1 MIDQKEFDAYLAQLD
16 IPIEEKRYASSFS
29 KKNSYLNQIQQMGIM
44 SMKSPEVLEMGFGNF
59 NTKIMIVVANPSEK
73 KTVLKFL
80 TPLFDRI
87 NISIWNCYFTFY
99 RKCSDMNIC
108 DEILEREK
116 QCIKPEIV
124 IRFNNGITNYDD
136 LKNITISMDNVNYV
150 LNGDNFQTEEYVNI
164 MKGVYAFIPK
174 LIPFK
179 ELELAH

>member
-16 IPIEEKRYASSFS
+16 IPNEQKRYASSFL
-29 KKNSYLNQIQQMGIM
+29 KKNNYLNQIQQMGIM
-44 SMKSPEVLEMGFGNF
+44 SNNSPELLEMGFGNF

-80 TPLFDRI
+80 TPLLERI
-87 NISIWNCYFTFY
+87 NISIWNCYLTFY
-99 RKCSDMNIC
+99 RKCSNMQVC

-116 QCIKPEIV
+116 QCINPEI
-124 IRFNNGITNYDD
+124 IITFNNGATNYDD
-136 LKNITISMDNVNYV
+136 LKNITISIDDVKYV
-150 LNGDNFQTEEYVNI
+150 LDENNFQSSEYINT
-164 MKGVYAFIPK
+164 MKGVYSFLPK